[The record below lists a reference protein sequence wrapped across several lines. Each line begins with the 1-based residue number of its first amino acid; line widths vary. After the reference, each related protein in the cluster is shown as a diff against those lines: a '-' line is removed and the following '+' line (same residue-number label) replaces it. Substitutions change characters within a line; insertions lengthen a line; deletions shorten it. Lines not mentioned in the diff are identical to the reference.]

1 MYRFL
6 QRGGWDAT
14 LLMVEIV
21 GFVLAVLTFVGALH
35 VLFLTQVLTSG
46 AFAVLLVRSALKLDT
61 RSPVTG
67 IT

>member
-1 MYRFL
+1 
-6 QRGGWDAT
+6 
-14 LLMVEIV
+14 MVEIV
-21 GFVLAVLTFVGALH
+21 GFVLAVLTIVGALH

-61 RSPVTG
+61 RSTVTG